1 MTKRDAHFMS
11 TTLVVEDLE
20 KSATFYKAVFGLT
33 EVATLSAQLAGRDF
47 TEILFNFRGEGPA
60 SFVLLQY
67 AQGPGPD
74 IGEALN
80 VFATEDIQGF
90 VERAVQHGGVVVD
103 APLYNAEYGVT
114 SAFLKDVE
122 GHLFGVVEQPA
133 SAVQAH

>member
-11 TTLVVEDLE
+11 TTLVVDDLE
-20 KSATFYKAVFGLT
+20 KCATFYKAVFGLT
-33 EVATLSAQLAGRDF
+33 EVAKLGAQIAGRDF

-60 SFVLLQY
+60 TFVLLEY
-67 AQGPGPD
+67 AEGPKPA

-80 VFATEDIQGF
+80 VFSTEDVAGF
-90 VERAVQHGGVVVD
+90 VERAVQHGGIIVD
-103 APLYNAEYGVT
+103 APLYNADYGVT

-122 GHLFGVVEQPA
+122 GHLFGVVELPA